1 MAKVRVHNL
10 TVSADGFATGSE
22 SGEGGWDRAPNS
34 CLNSWVTGTRTY
46 RESRHLDGGGV
57 GIDDTM
63 MARATEGIGATIIGR
78 RLFGPPDGS
87 LAGPWDDL
95 TWPGRWGNGSPFG
108 HPVFV
113 LTHHPRPPLEV
124 AGGTTFNFVSEGPE
138 EALERAV
145 SAAAGADVR
154 IGGGPSTIRQYL
166 EAGLVD
172 EMHLVIAPMML
183 GDGQR
188 FLNGAR
194 TAAPGYACVEYVE
207 SRTVAH
213 ARFVR
218 APR

>member
-10 TVSADGFATGSE
+10 TVSADGFVGGSE
-22 SGEGGWDRAPNS
+22 PDHGACDSAANA

-46 RESRHLDGGGV
+46 RESRHLDGGEV

-78 RLFGPPDGS
+78 RLFGPADGS

-95 TWPGRWGNGSPFG
+95 AWPGRWGDDAPFR

-124 AGGTTFNFVSEGPE
+124 AGGTTFHFVSEGVE
-138 EALERAV
+138 AALERALL
-145 SAAAGADVR
+145 AADGADVR

-183 GDGQR
+183 GEGQR
-188 FLNGAR
+188 FLNGTR
-194 TAAPGYACVEYVE
+194 TVAPGYDCVEYIE
-207 SRTVAH
+207 SHAVAH

-218 APR
+218 TSR